1 MFIAVLDGAK
11 WVARLIWTGD
21 RQLATGELAALSA
34 SFLAECSSPPLNSY
48 ALGTQPTIVLEL
60 SAVTERFKAYVAGA
74 SSRSQLEFWIADQV
88 LAVTSTDSVAHA
100 AASPESV
107 LAYRLGEAFC
117 VLQADDEE
125 AAHFASRIL
134 GCLDQVTDVDGV
146 HDILP
151 LIRQHE
157 AFSVLISKHARGLIS
172 RSGFRSIVKKRFP
185 SDSVRPWLEAA
196 SLEQLVRL
204 TELIER
210 EDFVSLRSLLA
221 LPPA

>member
-1 MFIAVLDGAK
+1 MLD
-11 WVARLIWTGD
+11 
-21 RQLATGELAALSA
+21 LSA
-34 SFLAECSSPPLNSY
+34 
-48 ALGTQPTIVLEL
+48 I
-60 SAVTERFKAYVAGA
+60 TEQFKAYAAGA
-74 SSRSQLEFWIADQV
+74 SSRSQLEVWIADQV
-88 LAVTSTDSVAHA
+88 LTVTAAESVTPVP
-100 AASPESV
+100 ASPDRI

-125 AAHFASRIL
+125 AAHFASRII
-134 GCLDQVTDVDGV
+134 GCLDQLPDVEGV
-146 HDILP
+146 HDMLP

-172 RSGFRSIVKKRFP
+172 RSGFKSIVKKRFT

>member
-1 MFIAVLDGAK
+1 MLD
-11 WVARLIWTGD
+11 
-21 RQLATGELAALSA
+21 
-34 SFLAECSSPPLNSY
+34 
-48 ALGTQPTIVLEL
+48 L
-60 SAVTERFKAYVAGA
+60 SAVTEQFKAYIAGA

-88 LAVTSTDSVAHA
+88 LAVMPTLSVAPVP
-100 AASPESV
+100 ASPDRI

-117 VLQADDEE
+117 ALQADDEE
-125 AAHFASRIL
+125 AAHFASRII
-134 GCLDQVTDVDGV
+134 GCLDQVPDVDGV

-172 RSGFRSIVKKRFP
+172 RSGFKSVVKKRFTF
-185 SDSVRPWLEAA
+185 DSVRPWLEAA

>member
-1 MFIAVLDGAK
+1 M
-11 WVARLIWTGD
+11 
-21 RQLATGELAALSA
+21 SA
-34 SFLAECSSPPLNSY
+34 SFPLDGRIAAAELRSVRLPLSSGVRPATHSY
-48 ALGTQPTIVLEL
+48 RPIVLEL
-60 SAVTERFKAYVAGA
+60 SAVTEQFKAYIAGA

-88 LAVTSTDSVAHA
+88 LAVMPTESVTPVS
-100 AASPESV
+100 ASPESV

-134 GCLDQVTDVDGV
+134 GCLDQVPDVDGV

-151 LIRQHE
+151 LIRHHE
-157 AFSVLISKHARGLIS
+157 AFSVLISKHVRGLIS
-172 RSGFRSIVKKRFP
+172 RSGFKSIVKKRFP
-185 SDSVRPWLEAA
+185 FDTVRPWLEAA
-196 SLEQLVRL
+196 SPEQLVRL

>member
-1 MFIAVLDGAK
+1 MLD
-11 WVARLIWTGD
+11 
-21 RQLATGELAALSA
+21 
-34 SFLAECSSPPLNSY
+34 
-48 ALGTQPTIVLEL
+48 L
-60 SAVTERFKAYVAGA
+60 SAVTEQFKAYIAGA

-88 LAVTSTDSVAHA
+88 LAATHTDTIA
-100 AASPESV
+100 ATPASPERI

-117 VLQADDEE
+117 VLHADDEE
-125 AAHFASRIL
+125 AAHFASRII
-134 GCLDQVTDVDGV
+134 GCLDQLPDVEGV
-146 HDILP
+146 HDMLP

-172 RSGFRSIVKKRFP
+172 RSGFKSIVKKRFT

-196 SLEQLVRL
+196 SLEQLIRL

-221 LPPA
+221 IPPA

>member
-1 MFIAVLDGAK
+1 
-11 WVARLIWTGD
+11 
-21 RQLATGELAALSA
+21 
-34 SFLAECSSPPLNSY
+34 
-48 ALGTQPTIVLEL
+48 VLEL
-60 SAVTERFKAYVAGA
+60 SAVAEQFKAYVAGA
-74 SSRSQLEFWIADQV
+74 SSRAQLEFWIAGEV
-88 LAVTSTDSVAHA
+88 LAGAPTDSVAPVP
-100 AASPESV
+100 ASPDHI

-134 GCLDQVTDVDGV
+134 GCLDQVPDVDSV

-172 RSGFRSIVKKRFP
+172 RSGFKSIVKKRFP
-185 SDSVRPWLEAA
+185 SDTVRPWLEAA

-204 TELIER
+204 TELIEQ
-210 EDFVSLRSLLA
+210 EDFVSLRTLLA